1 MVNLHRANFS
11 IISHRPHQ
19 RPTVSSE
26 RLGHLAPPERRRSE
40 AVFLGGL
47 RSATSPKLFAGA
59 SATLRRTMSGASTS
73 APPRKLSGVSRASP
87 KATKSAPKMHASSAE
102 EVAAPDAVAGGDP
115 ISTTSPKKVGD
126 AVAAHELASGGDHP
140 PTTSLKKQLYG
151 TGPISTRRDRRHSS
165 SLFLISA
172 SRELQKLPL
181 LSEAKDADKE
191 ELFIQKIRQCCVVF
205 DFANDPLSDLRY
217 KEVKR
222 AALNEI
228 TEYVSVQRNIL
239 TEPVYREAVKM
250 FSINVFR
257 VLSPPSNPIGAE
269 FDPEEDEP
277 TLEAAWPHL
286 QLVYEFFLRFL
297 ESKDFRQ
304 EQARK
309 YIDQTFIIRLLELAD
324 SEDPRERDFL
334 KTTLH
339 RVYGKFLNLRAYIRK
354 QMNNIF
360 YTFIYETERHNGI
373 AELLE
378 ILGSIINGFAVPL
391 KEEHKTFLMRVLMPL
406 HKMKSLSTY
415 HAQLT
420 YCVVQFLEKDQLLT
434 EGVVN
439 SLLKFWPKVHSPK
452 EVMFLGELEEILDVM
467 EESEF
472 HKIMVPLFQ
481 QLGRCVSSPHFQ
493 VAERALYFWNND
505 YIMSM
510 ANHNI
515 EVVLPIMFPA
525 LYRNSKNHWN
535 KTIHGLIYSALKLF
549 MEMNQRLFDQCNQ
562 NFVKERER
570 EQGDLESKK
579 KTWQRLEAKAKS
591 NPLFAELAA
600 NGTAPNAESS
610 YSEMCDRM
618 KDLDVTGSGAELLPK
633 TLKTKSISLSK
644 SEIRKNE
651 EAMMARMSDVPYD
664 PQIVKSLADHRRHDP
679 HLRTLGDK

>member
-1 MVNLHRANFS
+1 MTS
-11 IISHRPHQ
+11 
-19 RPTVSSE
+19 TSS
-26 RLGHLAPPERRRSE
+26 A
-40 AVFLGGL
+40 
-47 RSATSPKLFAGA
+47 
-59 SATLRRTMSGASTS
+59 S
-73 APPRKLSGVSRASP
+73 APPRKLSGISRPSP
-87 KATKSAPKMHASSAE
+87 KSSKSAPKMHASTADDSA
-102 EVAAPDAVAGGDP
+102 ACDTNADGDHTA
-115 ISTTSPKKVGD
+115 TTSVQKPADEV
-126 AVAAHELASGGDHP
+126 VAPEYSAGGGDHP
-140 PTTSLKKQLYG
+140 PTTSLKKQLYA
-151 TGPISTRRDRRHSS
+151 TGPVSTRRDNRRSS
-165 SLFLISA
+165 SLFHISA
-172 SRELQKLPL
+172 NRELQKLPL
-181 LSEAKDADKE
+181 LSEATDEDRV

-222 AALNEI
+222 AALHEI
-228 TEYVSVQRNIL
+228 TAFVSVQRNLL
-239 TEPVYREAVKM
+239 TEQVCKETVRMFAV
-250 FSINVFR
+250 NVFR
-257 VLSPPSNPIGAE
+257 VLCPPSNPSGAE

-304 EQARK
+304 DQARK
-309 YIDQTFIIRLLELAD
+309 YIDQSFIIRLLELAD
-324 SEDPRERDFL
+324 SEDPRERDFV

-354 QMNNIF
+354 QMNNVF

-373 AELLE
+373 AEMLE

-439 SLLKFWPKVHSPK
+439 GLLKFWPKVHSPK

-472 HKIMVPLFQ
+472 QKIMIPLFQ
-481 QLGRCVSSPHFQ
+481 QLGRC

-510 ANHNI
+510 VNHNVEAI
-515 EVVLPIMFPA
+515 LPIMFPA

-535 KTIHGLIYSALKLF
+535 KTIHGLIYNALKLF

-562 NFVKERER
+562 CFDKERER
-570 EQGDLESKK
+570 EQGALESKR
-579 KTWQRLEAKAKS
+579 KTWQLLEVRAKS
-591 NPLFAELAA
+591 NPMFAELLA
-600 NGTAPNAESS
+600 NGISIDFEGS
-610 YSEMCDRM
+610 YSDICERM
-618 KDLDVTGSGAELLPK
+618 KDLDVSSSGFELLK
-633 TLKTKSISLSK
+633 RDVKTKSTSLGK
-644 SEIRKNE
+644 GEIKKNGE
-651 EAMMARMSDVPYD
+651 PLMARTSDVPYD
-664 PQIVKSLADHRRHDP
+664 PQVLKSLTDHRRHDAY
-679 HLRTLGDK
+679 LGKIV